1 MCYTIL
7 TMIVCGFEKFS
18 MVDYDGKIACTVF
31 TGGCNFRCP
40 FCHNGA
46 LVVGDVKSQEI
57 SIDEV
62 FDYLTKRK
70 GLVDAVCVTGG
81 EATLQ
86 PDLAEFYEKVRAMG
100 YATKLDTN
108 GLRPDVLKDLLDRGL
123 LDYVAMDIKNSKA
136 KYALTTG
143 VKNVDLAK
151 IEESVNI
158 LKNSNVDYE
167 FRTTLIKEFHDEND
181 MREIADW
188 IKGAKR
194 YFMQHYN
201 DTEGCISHG
210 FTDFTKAETEAFVPL
225 FKDKVGMV
233 GIRGYNF

>member
-1 MCYTIL
+1 
-7 TMIVCGFEKFS
+7 MIVCGFEKFS

-40 FCHNGA
+40 FCHNGS
-46 LVVGDVKSQEI
+46 LVIGDVKSQEI
-57 SIDEV
+57 SLDEV
-62 FDYLTKRK
+62 FAYLEKRK

-86 PDLAEFYEKVRAMG
+86 HGLAEFYEKVREMG
-100 YATKLDTN
+100 YLTKLDTN
-108 GLRPDVLKDLLDRGL
+108 GLRPDVLKDLLDKNL

-143 VKNVDLAK
+143 VKDVNIDK
-151 IEESVNI
+151 IDESVEM
-158 LKNSNVDYE
+158 LKHSSVDYE

-181 MREIADW
+181 MREIAEW
-188 IKGAKR
+188 VKGAKR

-210 FTDFTKAETEAFVPL
+210 FTDFSKVETEAFVPL
-225 FKDKVGMV
+225 FDGKVEQV
-233 GIRGYNF
+233 GIRGYKA

>member
-1 MCYTIL
+1 M
-7 TMIVCGFEKFS
+7 MICGFEKFS

-40 FCHNGA
+40 FCHNGS

-57 SIDEV
+57 PLEEV
-62 FDYLTKRK
+62 FDYLNKRK

-86 PDLAEFYEKVRAMG
+86 HGLAKFYEQVREMG
-100 YATKLDTN
+100 YLTKLDTN
-108 GLRPDVLKDLLDRGL
+108 GLRPDVLKDLLDKHL

-136 KYALTTG
+136 KYAITTG
-143 VKNVDLAK
+143 VKDVDIAK
-151 IEESVNI
+151 IDESVEM
-158 LKNSNVDYE
+158 LKNSDVDYE
-167 FRTTLIKEFHDEND
+167 FRTTIIKEFHTEAD

-188 IKGAKR
+188 INGAKR
-194 YFMQHYN
+194 YFIQHYN

-210 FTDFTKAETEAFVPL
+210 FTDFTKAEAEAFSLL
-225 FKDKVGMV
+225 FDGKVEKI
-233 GIRGYNF
+233 GIRGYK

>member
-1 MCYTIL
+1 
-7 TMIVCGFEKFS
+7 MIVCGFEKFS

-40 FCHNGA
+40 FCHNGS
-46 LVVGDVKSQEI
+46 LVIGDVKSQEI
-57 SIDEV
+57 SLDEV
-62 FDYLTKRK
+62 FDYLEKRK
-70 GLVDAVCVTGG
+70 GLVDAVCATGG

-86 PDLAEFYEKVRAMG
+86 HGLDEFYAKVRDMG

-108 GLRPDVLKDLLDRGL
+108 GLRPDVLKDLLNKNL

-136 KYALTTG
+136 KYAMTTG
-143 VKNVDLAK
+143 IPQVDLDK
-151 IEESVNI
+151 ISESVEM
-158 LKNSNVDYE
+158 LKNSKIDYE
-167 FRTTLIKEFHDEND
+167 FRTTLIKEFHTERD

-188 IKGAKR
+188 VSGAKR

-210 FTDFTKAETEAFVPL
+210 FTDFTKEETQAFLPL
-225 FKDKVGMV
+225 FEGRVGQV
-233 GIRGYNF
+233 GIRGFKN

>member
-1 MCYTIL
+1 
-7 TMIVCGFEKFS
+7 

-40 FCHNGA
+40 FCHNGS

-57 SIDEV
+57 SLDEV
-62 FDYLTKRK
+62 FAYLEKRK

-86 PDLAEFYEKVRAMG
+86 HGLAEFYAKVRKMG
-100 YATKLDTN
+100 YLTKLDTN
-108 GLRPDVLKDLLDRGL
+108 GLRPDVLKDLLDKDL

-143 VKNVDLAK
+143 VKDVDIDK
-151 IEESVNI
+151 INESVEM
-158 LKNSNVDYE
+158 LKHSKIDYE
-167 FRTTLIKEFHDEND
+167 FRTTIIKEFHTEDD
-181 MREIADW
+181 MREIAEW

-194 YFMQHYN
+194 YFIQHYN

-210 FTDFTKAETEAFVPL
+210 FTDFTKQEAEGFALL
-225 FKDKVGMV
+225 FDGKVEQV
-233 GIRGYNF
+233 GIRGYK

>member
-1 MCYTIL
+1 
-7 TMIVCGFEKFS
+7 MIVCGFEKFS

-46 LVVGDVKSQEI
+46 LVVGDVKSPEI

-62 FDYLTKRK
+62 FDYLAKRK

-167 FRTTLIKEFHDEND
+167 FRTTLIK
-181 MREIADW
+181 
-188 IKGAKR
+188 
-194 YFMQHYN
+194 
-201 DTEGCISHG
+201 
-210 FTDFTKAETEAFVPL
+210 
-225 FKDKVGMV
+225 
-233 GIRGYNF
+233 

>member
-1 MCYTIL
+1 
-7 TMIVCGFEKFS
+7 

-40 FCHNGA
+40 FCHNGS
-46 LVVGDVKSQEI
+46 LVVGDVKAQEI
-57 SIDEV
+57 PLEEV
-62 FDYLTKRK
+62 FAYLEKRK

-86 PDLAEFYEKVRAMG
+86 PGLAEFYAQVRDLG

-108 GLRPDVLKDLLDRGL
+108 GLRPQVLKDLLDKNL
-123 LDYVAMDIKNSKA
+123 LDYVAMDIKNSKG

-143 VKNVDLAK
+143 VKDVDLAK
-151 IEESVNI
+151 IDESVNI
-158 LKNSNVDYE
+158 LKNSTIDYE
-167 FRTTLIKEFHDEND
+167 FRTTLIKEFHTQDD
-181 MREIADW
+181 MKEIAEW
-188 IKGAKR
+188 ISGAKR

-210 FTDFTKAETEAFVPL
+210 FTDFSKTETEDFIPL
-225 FKDKVGMV
+225 FNGKVGMV
-233 GIRGYNF
+233 GIRGYQH

>member
-1 MCYTIL
+1 MN
-7 TMIVCGFEKFS
+7 VCGFEKFS

-40 FCHNGA
+40 FCHNGS
-46 LVVGDVKSQEI
+46 LVIGDVKSQEI
-57 SIDEV
+57 PIQEV
-62 FDYLTKRK
+62 FDYLGKRK

-86 PDLAEFYEKVRAMG
+86 HGLAEFYAKVREMG
-100 YATKLDTN
+100 YMTKLDTN
-108 GLRPDVLKDLLDRGL
+108 GLRPDVLKDLLDKNL

-143 VKNVDLAK
+143 VKDVDLAK
-151 IEESVNI
+151 ISESVEM
-158 LKNSNVDYE
+158 LKHSKIDYE
-167 FRTTLIKEFHDEND
+167 FRTTIIKEFHTEDD
-181 MREIADW
+181 MREIAEW

-194 YFMQHYN
+194 YFIQHYN

-210 FTDFTKAETEAFVPL
+210 FTDFTKQEAEGFALL
-225 FKDKVGMV
+225 FKDKVQQV
-233 GIRGYNF
+233 GIRGYK

>member
-1 MCYTIL
+1 
-7 TMIVCGFEKFS
+7 MIVCGFEKFS
-18 MVDYDGKIACTVF
+18 MVDFDGKIACTVF

-46 LVVGDVKSQEI
+46 LVVGDIKSQEI
-57 SIDEV
+57 SLDEV

-86 PDLAEFYEKVRAMG
+86 KGLAEFYEKVRALG

-136 KYALTTG
+136 KYPLTTG
-143 VKNVDLAK
+143 LDHVDMDK
-151 IEESVNI
+151 ISESVETLKASNI
-158 LKNSNVDYE
+158 DYE
-167 FRTTLIKEFHDEND
+167 FRTTLIKEFHTDDD
-181 MREIADW
+181 MKEIAEW

-210 FTDFTKAETEAFVPL
+210 FTDFSKAETESFVPL

>member
-1 MCYTIL
+1 
-7 TMIVCGFEKFS
+7 

-40 FCHNGA
+40 FCHNGS
-46 LVVGDVKSQEI
+46 LVIGDVKSQEI
-57 SIDEV
+57 PLDEV
-62 FDYLTKRK
+62 FAYLEKRK

-86 PDLAEFYEKVRAMG
+86 HGLAEFYAKVREMG
-100 YATKLDTN
+100 YLTKLDTN
-108 GLRPDVLKDLLDRGL
+108 GLRPDVLKDLLDKNL

-143 VKNVDLAK
+143 VKDVDLDK
-151 IEESVNI
+151 INESVEMLKHSNI
-158 LKNSNVDYE
+158 DYE

-181 MREIADW
+181 MREIAEW
-188 IKGAKR
+188 VKGAKR
-194 YFMQHYN
+194 YFIQHYN

-210 FTDFTKAETEAFVPL
+210 FTDFSKSEAEAFVPL
-225 FKDKVGMV
+225 FDGKVEQV
-233 GIRGYNF
+233 GIRGYKA

>member
-1 MCYTIL
+1 
-7 TMIVCGFEKFS
+7 

-40 FCHNGA
+40 FCHNGS
-46 LVVGDVKSQEI
+46 LVIGDVKSQEI
-57 SIDEV
+57 SLDEV
-62 FDYLTKRK
+62 FAYLEKRK

-86 PDLAEFYEKVRAMG
+86 HGLAEFYEKVREMG
-100 YATKLDTN
+100 YLTKLDTN
-108 GLRPDVLKDLLDRGL
+108 GLRPDVLKDLLDKNL

-143 VKNVDLAK
+143 VKDVNIDK
-151 IEESVNI
+151 IDESVEM
-158 LKNSNVDYE
+158 LKHSSVDYE

-181 MREIADW
+181 MREIAEW
-188 IKGAKR
+188 VKGAKR

-210 FTDFTKAETEAFVPL
+210 FTDFSKVETEAFVPL
-225 FKDKVGMV
+225 FDGKVEQV
-233 GIRGYNF
+233 GIRGYKA